1 MIKRCLLLGFAILL
15 IGCDARTQVLQE
27 KITTRIDKLLGEFE
41 VKKKQAEIATKK
53 YQEEIDQLTK
63 SKIETKVRLT
73 QLQEKAQVAEAKQA
87 EVDKTILRL
96 RDYLAQ
102 GGEVEISGKKYSESQ
117 VKEMAEKLI
126 AARKKLVSEID
137 VMKKSSAQIE
147 SIYTSLEAKESK
159 AKGSLEGI
167 KMTLD
172 TIKIKTDALTAM
184 QASSSNSNVGND
196 LDFESLEQQV
206 AEISNKL
213 DIELAFEQQKTDS
226 NLSPATSIDEIISQ
240 TSTAG
245 DTIKEIDS
253 LGIKLSE

>member
-27 KITTRIDKLLGEFE
+27 KITNRIDKLLGEFE

-226 NLSPATSIDEIISQ
+226 NLSPATSIDVTRSRR
-240 TSTAG
+240 STV
-245 DTIKEIDS
+245 
-253 LGIKLSE
+253 